1 MKIILALLLISGIFS
16 YAAFAQ
22 EIKIGEPAVQQVS
35 VRISENGDVHVTH
48 EVQKTKSPKQVEFL
62 SPDFTNFTIIDDEG
76 AEPMYAE
83 AGGENPGIVLFPT
96 NEDVIIE
103 YDIEGIVQEKGGLWS
118 WDYIYLADT
127 SFFLPEGVDLFYVNG
142 NLVRLGD
149 QKGFLCHGCQAKLE
163 YELEPTILT
172 EQVSW
177 EGKTFDVK
185 IITQTDISDLTLDQP
200 NKILSFDVTEPNKY
214 VTLIIPRDLLWNP
227 YEVSLNDKLILKQER
242 VDSDNNVWLHIIPN
256 ETGTVTIL
264 GVSVV
269 PEFPLAAVLVL
280 SVSMVAVLY
289 VNRLNRH

>member
-1 MKIILALLLISGIFS
+1 MKIILALLLVSGIFS

-35 VRISENGDVHVTH
+35 IRISENGDAHVTH
-48 EVQKTKSPKQVEFL
+48 EVKKTKTPKQVEFL

-103 YDIEGIVQEKGGLWS
+103 YDIEGIVQEKGGLWM
-118 WDYIYLADT
+118 WDYVYLADT
-127 SFFLPEGVDLFYVNG
+127 SFFLPEGVDLFYVNE

-149 QKGFLCHGCQAKLE
+149 QKGFLCHGCQVKLE

-172 EQVSW
+172 KQLSW

-185 IITQTDISDLTLDQP
+185 IITQTDISDLALDQP
-200 NKILSFDVTEPNKY
+200 KKTISFDVTEPNKY

-280 SVSMVAVLY
+280 SASMAAVLY